1 MYSKKKK
8 NATEQEEIASI
19 LKSTYFFLKLHNPS
33 INKNE
38 VIVKAIIDLGLNG
51 TVLFH
56 CPLGK
61 YFRML
66 PTMVYFMF

>member
-1 MYSKKKK
+1 M
-8 NATEQEEIASI
+8 
-19 LKSTYFFLKLHNPS
+19 HNPS

-56 CPLGK
+56 PA
-61 YFRML
+61 L
-66 PTMVYFMF
+66 PTGQIFSNAAYYGLLYVLMKSDVLVPALLVGRPPWSSDP